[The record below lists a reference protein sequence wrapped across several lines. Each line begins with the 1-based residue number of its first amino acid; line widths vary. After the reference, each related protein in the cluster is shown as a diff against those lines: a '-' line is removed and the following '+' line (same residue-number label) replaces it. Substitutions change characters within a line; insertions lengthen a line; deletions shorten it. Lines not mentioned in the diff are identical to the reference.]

1 MKDCWK
7 QNPCERPSFPELVER
22 LEQLMLQEV
31 EYLDFN
37 LLDETKDYY
46 QVTESNMGEI
56 DDEEMSFASYS
67 PKHEYMK

>member
-7 QNPCERPSFPELVER
+7 QNPYERPSFPELVER

-37 LLDETKDYY
+37 FLDETKDYY
-46 QVTESNMGEI
+46 QVTESNTGEI
-56 DDEEMSFASYS
+56 DDEEMSIA
-67 PKHEYMK
+67 

>member
-7 QNPCERPSFPELVER
+7 QKPYERPSFPELVER

-46 QVTESNMGEI
+46 QVTESNTGEI
-56 DDEEMSFASYS
+56 DGEEMSIA
-67 PKHEYMK
+67 

>member
-7 QNPCERPSFPELVER
+7 RNPDERPSFPELVER

-37 LLDETKDYY
+37 LLDENKDYY
-46 QVTESNMGEI
+46 QVPVESNTGEI
-56 DDEEMSFASYS
+56 DDEEMSFA
-67 PKHEYMK
+67 